1 MADLARIKRNVAKM
15 VSMNAPEADI
25 DGYIASEGVTVDDV
39 RNYGKDYTL
48 GRLGTID
55 RGITFGL
62 GRKAGGL
69 INAAGSKLADAG
81 IRLGEIVANVQN
93 KGLSGAF
100 DEVEKKPSF
109 MERYHEIVD
118 PTMQAI
124 EQYHEDKP
132 VEAFALEMGAGFANP
147 VNKVGVNYIKDAKN
161 LAGTAVRSGIVG
173 TGVGGV
179 AGAMNTENADDLAVN
194 TLGGAGTGA
203 VIGAA
208 MPVAANRAGA
218 LYNGLKRIVAPEASV
233 AGKATGLGNIVKDNE
248 SVRALNRGIMADDAV
263 AAQVLQEAPTEM
275 GRLNEEL
282 TDILNKTT
290 GRKLNIEG
298 AKQNADEAYKSY
310 VAANA
315 DYPLY
320 TTEDPVKEVSPFEL
334 LVNSRAYN
342 KLDKQT
348 KSEQGKSLLAFL
360 KSIGGIKNTGGE
372 LTGRD
377 LHIGY
382 PGLVNNKGLTLDDA
396 ALYAWEHGYLPGE
409 PDYSGEIGRPSINK
423 LLDAIDDEMHGI
435 KKFSEQE
442 ASNAFAGLKNQQD
455 RVDQLAEEMD
465 MLGIDYSKMTAK
477 EAENA
482 YNNAVSEWS
491 RENSEIP
498 VYPFEEDKVT
508 RKLGTPYIGDV
519 LGRLNKYK
527 QNAMNK
533 ALAEGAS
540 MSDYGA
546 GSLDAVHK
554 AQGVLNDMI
563 ENSFDKSV
571 LGVKRPTTQ
580 TSELMSLKQVF
591 NNMLEPS
598 GVKPLDARIAKAKSL
613 EYFRDMGYK
622 FKPSE
627 TKFEDLG
634 IKTLRDK
641 RAFLQ
646 GRLQAILDNV
656 KDDKNLAKAIRADEN
671 TLKKLMPA
679 KKFNELLNETS
690 RIDREY
696 TRLNKF
702 AKLASRELDKPIAAD
717 RPMSERSESMT
728 SYLGSLYDKANARLW
743 QNSNRR
749 RAQALL
755 NGGAVNPEWV
765 QTLEN
770 YGAQYSPR
778 YLTPYLAQ
786 IIAQNQ

>member
-1 MADLARIKRNVAKM
+1 MKFTVQ
-15 VSMNAPEADI
+15 AP
-25 DGYIASEGVTVDDV
+25 DGRRVTLEGDHTPTEQELNQVFGISEQPAETQSK
-39 RNYGKDYTL
+39 NYALGK
-48 GRLGTID
+48 LGTID
-55 RGITFGL
+55 RGLTFGL

-69 INAAGSKLADAG
+69 INAIGSYPVNRIAELAGVK
-81 IRLGEIVANVQN
+81 NT
-93 KGLSGAF
+93 
-100 DEVEKKPSF
+100 PSF
-109 MERYHEIVD
+109 WDEYHAVVD

-124 EQYHEDKP
+124 NEFHEDRP
-132 VEAFALEMGAGFANP
+132 VEATALELGAGIFNPANKLG
-147 VNKVGVNYIKDAKN
+147 VGYIAKGGSLANKAARAAGVGA
-161 LAGTAVRSGIVG
+161 
-173 TGVGGV
+173 GVGGV
-179 AGAMNTENADDLAVN
+179 AGGLNVENTDDVVPYAMGGAGAGAV
-194 TLGGAGTGA
+194 LGGAL
-203 VIGAA
+203 
-208 MPVAANRAGA
+208 PVAANRAGA
-218 LYNGLKRIVAPEASV
+218 MYNSLKRIVTPEASV
-233 AGKATGLGNIVKDNE
+233 AGKASGLGNIVKDNE
-248 SVRALNRGIMADDAV
+248 SVRALNRGIMASDDV
-263 AAQVLQEAPTEM
+263 AAQVLQEAPSEM

-282 TDILNKTT
+282 ADILDKTT

-298 AKQNADEAYKSY
+298 AKQNADEAYKNY
-310 VAANA
+310 VAQNA
-315 DYPLY
+315 DYPVY
-320 TTEDPVKEVSPFEL
+320 TTEEPVKEVSPFEL

-342 KLDKQT
+342 KLDNQT

-360 KSIGGIKNTGGE
+360 KSKGGIRNTGGE

-409 PDYSGEIGRPSINK
+409 ADYSGEIGRPSINK
-423 LLDAIDDEMHGI
+423 LLEAIDDEMHGI
-435 KKFSEQE
+435 KHFSEQE
-442 ASNAFAGLKNQQD
+442 ASNAFTGLKNQQD
-455 RVDQLAEEMD
+455 RVNQLAEEMD

-519 LGRLNKYK
+519 LGGLNKFK

-533 ALAEGAS
+533 ALTKGAA
-540 MSDYGA
+540 MSDYVPGT
-546 GSLDAVHK
+546 LDAVHK
-554 AQGVLNDMI
+554 GQGVLNDMI
-563 ENSFDKSV
+563 NASYDNTNPFNPKA
-571 LGVKRPTTQ
+571 TTE
-580 TSELMSLKQVF
+580 TSQLMELKQVF

-598 GVKPLDARIAKAKSL
+598 GVKPLDARISKAKSL

-671 TLKKLMPA
+671 TLKKLMPK
-679 KKFNELLNETS
+679 KKFAELLSETS

-696 TRLNKF
+696 TRLNKLMRQ
-702 AKLASRELDKPIAAD
+702 ADRAIDKPIAAD
-717 RPMSERSESMT
+717 RPMSERLET
-728 SYLGSLYDKANARLW
+728 AKSYLGSLYDKANARLW
-743 QNSNRR
+743 QDSNTR
-749 RAQALL
+749 RAAALL
-755 NGGAVNPEWV
+755 NGGAINPNWAQV
-765 QTLEN
+765 IEN
-770 YGAQYSPR
+770 YGRQYDLSK
-778 YLTPYLAQ
+778 LTPYLAQ
-786 IIAQNQ
+786 LAAQNQ

>member
-1 MADLARIKRNVAKM
+1 MDFSDKIARYEEIERRGLLSQLPQEKQDMWAEYKRRQAKDSAVNNDAENNGKQSYLEQMAGKVA
-15 VSMNAPEADI
+15 
-25 DGYIASEGVTVDDV
+25 
-39 RNYGKDYTL
+39 TL
-48 GRLGTID
+48 D
-55 RGITFGL
+55 RGLTFGL
-62 GRKAGGL
+62 GRKALGL
-69 INAAGSKLADAG
+69 TWAAGSKLGDV
-81 IRLGEIVANVQN
+81 IVGNDNAPDFW
-93 KGLSGAF
+93 G
-100 DEVEKKPSF
+100 
-109 MERYHEIVD
+109 RYHEFVD
-118 PTMQAI
+118 PV
-124 EQYHEDKP
+124 
-132 VEAFALEMGAGFANP
+132 VEAQQKYAEEHPAEALTAEIAASIANP
-147 VNKVGVNYIKDAKN
+147 VNKVGAGFIGKGKS
-161 LAGTAVRSGIVG
+161 LADVAARASAVGG
-173 TGVGGV
+173 GVGGV
-179 AGAMNTENADDLAVN
+179 AGAINTEYAKDLFPN
-194 TLGGAGTGA
+194 TAAGVG
-203 VIGAA
+203 VGAA
-208 MPVAANRAGA
+208 MGGILPVAANRAGA
-218 LYNGLKRIVAPEASV
+218 VYNAIKRITAPEASV

-248 SVRALNRGIMADDAV
+248 SVRALSRGIMADDAV

-298 AKQNADEAYKSY
+298 ANQNADEAYKSY
-310 VAANA
+310 VAQNA
-315 DYPLY
+315 DYPVY
-320 TTEDPVKEVSPFEL
+320 TTEEPVKEVSPFEL

-342 KLDKQT
+342 KLDNQT
-348 KSEQGKSLLAFL
+348 KNEQGKSLLAFL
-360 KSIGGIKNTGGE
+360 KSKGGIRNTGGE

-423 LLDAIDDEMHGI
+423 LLEAIDDEMHGI

-498 VYPFEEDKVT
+498 VYPFEEDKAT

-519 LGRLNKYK
+519 LGRLNKFK
-527 QNAMNK
+527 QYAMNK
-533 ALAEGAS
+533 ALAEGTA

-554 AQGVLNDMI
+554 GQGVLNDMI
-563 ENSFDKSV
+563 NASYD
-571 LGVKRPTTQ
+571 TTNPLNPKATTK
-580 TSELMSLKQVF
+580 TSQLMELKQVF
-591 NNMLEPS
+591 KNMLEPS
-598 GVKPLDARIAKAKSL
+598 GVKSLDARIAKAKSL
-613 EYFRDMGYK
+613 EYFYDMGYK

-627 TKFEDLG
+627 KKFEDLG

-656 KDDKNLAKAIRADEN
+656 KDDKNLAKSIRADEN

-679 KKFNELLNETS
+679 KRFNELLSKTS
-690 RIDREY
+690 EIDRQY
-696 TRLNKF
+696 TRLNKYIQ
-702 AKLASRELDKPIAAD
+702 LANRELDKPLAAD
-717 RPMSERSESMT
+717 RPMSERGESKL
-728 SYLGSLYDKANARLW
+728 SYLGSLYDKANALMW
-743 QNSNRR
+743 QNANRR

-755 NGGAVNPEWV
+755 NGGAQNPEV
-765 QTLEN
+765 LAALERLA
-770 YGAQYSPR
+770 GR
-778 YLTPYLAQ
+778 YNLGQITPYIAQLA
-786 IIAQNQ
+786 AQNQ